1 LCRCC
6 LELMLG
12 LLRRLVGLWGG
23 CGGSWCTLRFLLD
36 GVGCRCRRGVLVGG
50 WVWWCVWHVGRS
62 RRPGWALCRA
72 GWWSSGDDER
82 LGCGCGMDRP
92 WVWLRLQVWVWSGL
106 AV

>member
-36 GVGCRCRRGVLVGG
+36 GVGCRCRRGV
-50 WVWWCVWHVGRS
+50 
-62 RRPGWALCRA
+62 
-72 GWWSSGDDER
+72 
-82 LGCGCGMDRP
+82 
-92 WVWLRLQVWVWSGL
+92 
-106 AV
+106 